1 MCNAYEE
8 EKAHHQQAEP
18 PFYMTG
24 LMDITPQDD
33 RPTTLIGRIR
43 KWCHENPAT
52 IFCGV
57 MTAIMLLMAWFVI
70 WANDNYHLPVY
81 ELEVAGHRCIG
92 THQTIDLTRRDAENA
107 SIVRCDDGSVFP
119 NAVNVRYIRLIKP
132 GYYFE

>member
-8 EKAHHQQAEP
+8 EKARHQQAEP
-18 PFYMTG
+18 PFYMTD
-24 LMDITPQDD
+24 LMDITPQDE

-43 KWCHENPAT
+43 KWCNDHPVDLV
-52 IFCGV
+52 CGV
-57 MTAIMLLMAWFVI
+57 MTAIMLFLTWFVI
-70 WANDNYHLPVY
+70 WANENYHLPVY
-81 ELEVAGHRCIG
+81 ELEVDGHRCIG